1 MKKVYFIVMDTTKDR
16 EDPLQMF
23 FFVKNS
29 LEDVSGLLTE
39 TAEQNGTPVSE
50 MRLFVAP
57 DKKTWDRMF
66 NDFLDRAEIPA

>member
-16 EDPLQMF
+16 KDPLQMF
-23 FFVKNS
+23 FFAKNY
-29 LEDVSGLLTE
+29 LDDLSGLFKLV
-39 TAEQNGTPVSE
+39 AEQNGTPVSE

-66 NDFLDRAEIPA
+66 EDFLDRTEIPA

>member
-1 MKKVYFIVMDTTKDR
+1 MKKIYSIVMDTTKDR
-16 EDPLQMF
+16 EDPLQML

-29 LEDVSGLLTE
+29 LEDLSGLLTE

-66 NDFLDRAEIPA
+66 NDFRERIKLPA